1 MYFCRDWEEK
11 ETIRMADKRCFQNQ
25 ENRDERTE
33 FSLWAIYLIFL
44 IDDDDQILV
53 ATATHVFV
61 PESGT
66 TYTISFREFT
76 HAWGE

>member
-1 MYFCRDWEEK
+1 
-11 ETIRMADKRCFQNQ
+11 MADKRCFQNQ

-66 TYTISFREFT
+66 TYIISFREFT